1 MRVEEGSPAVP
12 ASEASEGGLSPIV
25 FGVLAGAACAAVV
38 AFVRTPWFALS
49 PAVGPRGRWLSQ
61 VGLAGFAAALLLG
74 WLVAA
79 MAWQALG
86 QTDWNEHS
94 PLARGVLVSALS
106 MSAQLA
112 ALVGLAAWHERAQG
126 VHAPGAHAPGAPTAA
141 PTTLGESG
149 ALLGAVNLL
158 GWPVLI
164 VASSVALMV
173 QQMFEVQ
180 APRLGHST
188 LAAMQQAGTS
198 DPWWWGA
205 AFVAVVL
212 APASEEW
219 LYRRYLQQ
227 GLRGVLRG
235 RWAAI
240 AAASCTFA
248 ALHWSALPEGSRV
261 PGLVTLALLGV
272 MLGYLYE
279 RTGRLAAPIA
289 MHAIFNAVNLAR
301 L

>member
-1 MRVEEGSPAVP
+1 MRVEEGSSTVP

-49 PAVGPRGRWLSQ
+49 PAVGPRGRWPSQ

-79 MAWQALG
+79 IVWQALG
-86 QTDWNEHS
+86 QASWNEHS

-106 MSAQLA
+106 MGAQLA
-112 ALVGLAAWHERAQG
+112 LLAGQDAWTRRATGGRAIGTHEPG
-126 VHAPGAHAPGAPTAA
+126 TPAPAPAPI
-141 PTTLGESG
+141 GESG
-149 ALLGAVNLL
+149 AMLAAVNLL

-188 LAAMQQAGTS
+188 LEAMQQAGS
-198 DPWWWGA
+198 GDPWWWGA

-227 GLRGVLRG
+227 GLRGVLPG

-240 AAASCTFA
+240 AVASCIFA

-261 PGLVTLALLGV
+261 PGLVTLALLGA

-279 RTGRLAAPIA
+279 RTGRLAVPIA